1 MFPVGQADVKISV
14 RPSLTGCEAV
24 NSNNQQD
31 HELNLWVTDRLTAR
45 VRAYVCVC
53 VRACSYVKQGEIC
66 TNGVTQTKNEGLTED
81 PHT

>member
-1 MFPVGQADVKISV
+1 MGH
-14 RPSLTGCEAV
+14 RPSNCMCA
-24 NSNNQQD
+24 SI
-31 HELNLWVTDRLTAR
+31 
-45 VRAYVCVC
+45 CVC